1 MNRVLNEIRK
11 SHEYKD
17 ITKEYLHNHINEFML
32 ENLIT
37 NKNNCDE
44 NLYKIK
50 KDIKKNNEFN
60 KAQFV

>member
-1 MNRVLNEIRK
+1 MNIKISLKNTFI
-11 SHEYKD
+11 
-17 ITKEYLHNHINEFML
+17 IILIL

-37 NKNNCDE
+37 NKNNRDE

>member
-1 MNRVLNEIRK
+1 MNIKISLKNTFI
-11 SHEYKD
+11 
-17 ITKEYLHNHINEFML
+17 IILIL

-37 NKNNCDE
+37 NKTNRDE